1 MISNRIVSRG
11 FTNSKKN
18 LIVSRGFTPTLF
30 QRISAISVAFVRRL
44 HGRRPPEQKQRDKHD
59 EFNIS
64 VSLVRINNHELA
76 RPIEKTLKVIVS
88 SDTSFF
94 VKASRTVRS
103 AVVETLR
110 KIVISAGF
118 KWKL

>member
-18 LIVSRGFTPTLF
+18 LIVSRGFTPTII
-30 QRISAISVAFVRRL
+30 QQISAIFVRKLR
-44 HGRRPPEQKQRDKHD
+44 GRRPPEQKRRDERD

-64 VSLVRINNHELA
+64 VSLVRVNERELVN
-76 RPIEKTLKVIVS
+76 PIEKSMRVVFS
-88 SDTSFF
+88 ADPSFF
-94 VKASRTVRS
+94 VKASRTIKS

-118 KWKL
+118 KWKR